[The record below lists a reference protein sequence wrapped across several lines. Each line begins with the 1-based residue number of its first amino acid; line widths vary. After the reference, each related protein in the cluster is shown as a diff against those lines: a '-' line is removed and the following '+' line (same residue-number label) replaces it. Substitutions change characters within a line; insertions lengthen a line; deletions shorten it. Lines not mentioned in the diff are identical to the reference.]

1 MSIKFFQMLLHGFLT
16 PPAKQII
23 DGRKNTRLTSKIWG
37 VGPSHQAYQ
46 GGITEACPEQ
56 KLQWMV
62 RMWSPQRVGC
72 RRSRQ

>member
-1 MSIKFFQMLLHGFLT
+1 MLLHGFLT

-46 GGITEACPEQ
+46 GGDHWSLPWAETAVDGEDVISTEGG
-56 KLQWMV
+56 L
-62 RMWSPQRVGC
+62 
-72 RRSRQ
+72 